1 MFRAQ
6 LWSGP
11 TWQLEMHVTC
21 LGAISRSARWREAF
35 SFSCRIGRR
44 EMRVAEIEIWNFTA
58 MLYATASCHY
68 CLLCHTHAYNWSF
81 TTAKG
86 YLYYSSIISF
96 TWTGH
101 PFVIAKESLSTLR
114 PQHQV
119 EAICRSN
126 LQRLLLL
133 CGHLRTQKVL
143 LPGNLV
149 IISCNNLNRSRT
161 LISMRCST
169 MILLYRDTS
178 SPITTGF

>member
-1 MFRAQ
+1 MIIFHGSHLTISSMAGSVFVQLQNRAKRDE
-6 LWSGP
+6 SSRDRD
-11 TWQLEMHVTC
+11 LEFY
-21 LGAISRSARWREAF
+21 G
-35 SFSCRIGRR
+35 
-44 EMRVAEIEIWNFTA
+44 
-58 MLYATASCHY
+58 YALCY
-68 CLLCHTHAYNWSF
+68 GIMPLLCHTHAYNWSF